1 MTETYKDPS
10 ASIEARVDDLLSRMT
25 LEEKIGQLNQM
36 PPRPFGSMEALCDAV
51 REGSVGTMINATSA
65 YAGNEQQPAV
75 AYENLNRVQK
85 AAVEESRLGIP
96 LIFARDVI
104 HGHRTGLPINIALA
118 ASFDM
123 EAIEEGSAMAARE
136 AAAEGIRW
144 AFAPMIDVSRD
155 GRWGRIVESAGEDPY
170 LNGRVAQATVYGYQG
185 RSREDL
191 SRPDKLAA
199 CLKHYIA
206 YGLPEGGR
214 DYDNVEVSDNTLRNA
229 YLLPFAM
236 GVEAGAA
243 TVMSGFHQVAGE
255 PLTASRYLLTQ
266 LLREELG
273 FEGTVISDY
282 NAVAELIEHRRAED
296 RRHCAQLALQAGVD
310 VDMCSGVYS
319 ENLAGLVNDADLPLE
334 ALDQAVRRV
343 LKLKFELGLFDRPYV
358 EPQQALSAQITQE
371 NRQLARDIA
380 GKCIVLLKNDR
391 NLLPLALGDKTLA
404 VVGPAI
410 DDASMLLSTWR
421 DSAKVEEASTIAQAF
436 RKADSQGSILY
447 RRDPEDIP
455 AAVEQADVAILCL
468 GEQPGRIG
476 ENNSL
481 ADIRLPAGQEEL
493 IRQVAAMGKPVV
505 LVLLCSRPI
514 VLTEVLPFCDAV
526 LYAFHGGTMGAEA
539 LVDVITGQTNPS
551 AKLPFTLPRHT
562 GQIPVHYNRKSIG
575 RPERGARYKD
585 LSRKPL
591 LPFGF
596 GLSYTTFQISNLR
609 LDRNVIGPED
619 QILATVD
626 VTNTGSRKGTEVVQ
640 CYIQDCVSV
649 RTRPQ
654 RELKGFERVELEP
667 SQSRRISFH
676 LSEEHLGYYG
686 PEGKWVVEP
695 GTFRL
700 WVGQSSSCELETKF
714 EVH

>member
-10 ASIEARVDDLLSRMT
+10 ASIEARVEDLLSRMA
-25 LEEKIGQLNQM
+25 LEEKVGQLNQM
-36 PPRPFGSMEALCDAV
+36 PPKPFGTMEALCDAV
-51 REGSVGTMINATSA
+51 REGNVGTLINATSA

-85 AAVEESRLGIP
+85 ASVEESRLGIP

-185 RSREDL
+185 RKSEDL
-191 SRPDKLAA
+191 SQPDRLAA

-214 DYDNVEVSDNTLRNA
+214 DYDNVELCDNALRNA

-236 GVEAGAA
+236 GIRAGAA
-243 TVMSGFHQVAGE
+243 TVMSGFHQVGAE
-255 PLTASRYLLTQ
+255 PVTASHYLLTE
-266 LLREELG
+266 LLRGESG

-282 NAVAELIEHRRAED
+282 GAVQELIEHRRAED
-296 RRHCAQLALQAGVD
+296 RSHCAKLALEAGVD
-310 VDMCSGVYS
+310 VDMCSGVYA
-319 ENLAGLVNDADLPLE
+319 EHLKTLVEAGEVATE
-334 ALDQAVRRV
+334 MLDQAVRRV
-343 LKLKFELGLFDRPYV
+343 LKLKFQLGLFDRPYV
-358 EPQQALSAQITQE
+358 DPQRAISAQITDE
-371 NRQLARDIA
+371 NRRLARDIA
-380 GKCIVLLKNDR
+380 SKCIVLIKNHGQV
-391 NLLPLALGDKTLA
+391 LPLEPGQKKLA

-410 DDASMLLSTWR
+410 DDASILLSTWR
-421 DSAKVEEASTIAQAF
+421 DSARVHEASTIADAF
-436 RKADSQGSILY
+436 RAVDGQDRIIFA
-447 RRDPEDIP
+447 RDAQDIP
-455 AAVEQADVAILCL
+455 SAVERADVAVLCL
-468 GEQPGRIG
+468 GEQPSRIG
-476 ENNSL
+476 ENNSV

-493 IRQVAAMGKPVV
+493 IRQVAAVGKPVV
-505 LVLLCSRPI
+505 LVLLCCRPI
-514 VLTEVLPFCDAV
+514 VLTDVLPFCDAV

-539 LVDVITGQTNPS
+539 LVDVLTGNVSPS

-562 GQIPVHYNRKSIG
+562 GQTPVHYNRKSIG
-575 RPERGARYKD
+575 RPEFGARYKD
-585 LSRKPL
+585 VSRSPL

-596 GLSYTTFQISNLR
+596 GLSYTTFEITNLR

-654 RELKGFERVELEP
+654 RELKGFQRVELDP
-667 SQSRRISFH
+667 GQAGQVSFR
-676 LSEEHLGYYG
+676 LSSEHLGYYG
-686 PEGKWVVEP
+686 PKGDWVVEP

-700 WVGQSSSCELETKF
+700 WIGQTSTCDMETTF
-714 EVH
+714 EVR